1 MVAHAA
7 WDASEGRCRSSQVT
21 LDFTLSEKLDSNI
34 MDIYLD
40 GNFVQRM
47 SRGYDV
53 VKAMMQWARSTI
65 VIDDFTISHA

>member
-1 MVAHAA
+1 M
-7 WDASEGRCRSSQVT
+7 T